1 LNFKYFLSKY
11 VRQVTF
17 ADTKFLVL
25 QQFIAAFASFC
36 ALHIALTHL
45 LALTSASHR
54 LPHSIGDAE
63 ARDLN
68 PEGSVQI

>member
-1 LNFKYFLSKY
+1 
-11 VRQVTF
+11 
-17 ADTKFLVL
+17 VL

-36 ALHIALTHL
+36 APHLAFSHL
-45 LALTSASHR
+45 LALTSTSHR
-54 LPHSIGDAE
+54 VPHSISDAE